1 MPTTPDNFPIGDKA
15 LSVEGV
21 ATKISS
27 STRHVQK
34 LIELRAFPSF
44 RLGRYIRVRES
55 DVDAYIA
62 KLIAEEAK
70 RLEELAE

>member
-1 MPTTPDNFPIGDKA
+1 MSSNGFPTGDKA

-21 ATKISS
+21 AAKITS
-27 STRHVQK
+27 STRHVHK

-44 RLGRYIRVRES
+44 RLGRYVRVRES
-55 DVDAYIA
+55 DVDDYIA
-62 KLIAEEAK
+62 RLIAEEAK